1 MRVAEELG
9 MTFVPGDDLCRHEGP
24 EPFHDLQRGPR
35 KSQ

>member
-1 MRVAEELG
+1 MRVAEEFG
-9 MTFVPGDDLCRHEGP
+9 MTLVTGDDLCCHEGP